1 MKQLTIKNLIL
12 RINTDDDNIKP
23 LSITN
28 ETIDHINEILYQ
40 RDIDARLL
48 FGGRPVREQDI
59 SIEDI
64 D

>member
-1 MKQLTIKNLIL
+1 M
-12 RINTDDDNIKP
+12 IKP
-23 LSITN
+23 LSITK
-28 ETIDHINEILYQ
+28 ETIDHINGIL

-59 SIEDI
+59 SIGDI